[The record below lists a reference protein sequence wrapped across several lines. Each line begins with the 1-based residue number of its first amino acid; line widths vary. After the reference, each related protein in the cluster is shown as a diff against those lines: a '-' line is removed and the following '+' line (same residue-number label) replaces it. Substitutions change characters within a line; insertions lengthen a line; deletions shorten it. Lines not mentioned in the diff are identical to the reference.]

1 MNASRRVFLARLAP
15 LPILAP
21 IFPAKRS
28 HVAVPALKPLDRDV
42 ATLDGI
48 LSAFYE
54 VISGAAGVPRQ
65 WGRDRTLYIP
75 GVRFVS
81 LKSADGRIQARVYD
95 HQAYVDATD
104 AFLLSRGFFESEI
117 HRSAVRFGNLTHVL
131 STYESRAAA
140 GGAVIARG
148 VNSVQLFWDGRRWW
162 IAGAVWDDER
172 PDNPIPQQL
181 LPSAPTPATE
191 RKSS

>member
-1 MNASRRVFLARLAP
+1 MNSSRRLFLARIAP
-15 LPILAP
+15 LPILVP
-21 IFPAKRS
+21 FLPARRP
-28 HVAVPALKPLDRDV
+28 HVAVPALKPLDKDV

-81 LKSADGRIQARVYD
+81 LGFAGGHIRVNVYD

-104 AFLLSRGFFESEI
+104 SFFLSRGFFEKEI
-117 HRSAVRFGNLTHVL
+117 HRSAVRFGNFTHVL
-131 STYESRAAA
+131 STYESRNTAD
-140 GGAVIARG
+140 GPVIARG
-148 VNSVQLFWDGRRWW
+148 INSVQLFWDGLRWW

-172 PDNPIPQQL
+172 PDNPIPAEL
-181 LPSAPTPATE
+181 LPSATTAATE
-191 RKSS
+191 RKGS

>member
-1 MNASRRVFLARLAP
+1 MNANRRVFLSRIAP
-15 LPILAP
+15 LPIVAPFLASN
-21 IFPAKRS
+21 RS
-28 HVAVPALKPLDRDV
+28 HVAVPTLKPLDRDV
-42 ATLDGI
+42 ATLEGI

-81 LKSADGRIQARVYD
+81 LGFAGGRIRVHVYD

-104 AFLLSRGFFESEI
+104 PFFLSKGFFEREI
-117 HRSAVRFGNLTHVL
+117 HRSAVRFGNFTHVL
-131 STYESRAAA
+131 STYESRTTQD
-140 GGAVIARG
+140 GPVIARG

-172 PDNPIPQQL
+172 PDNPIPPEL
-181 LPSAPTPATE
+181 LPLASTE
-191 RKSS
+191 GNSPG

>member
-1 MNASRRVFLARLAP
+1 MDVSRRLFLVRVAP

-21 IFPAKRS
+21 VLSAKRR
-28 HVAVPALKPLDRDV
+28 HVSVPAVKPLDRDV

-48 LSAFYE
+48 LAAFYE

-65 WGRDRTLYIP
+65 WARDRTLYIP

-81 LKSADGRIQARVYD
+81 LKSANGRIQARVYD

-104 AFLLSRGFFESEI
+104 LYLLSQGFFEREI
-117 HRSAVRFGNLTHVL
+117 HRSAVRFGNFTHVL
-131 STYESRAAA
+131 STYESRNASE
-140 GGAVIARG
+140 GPLIARG
-148 VNSVQLFWDGRRWW
+148 VNSIQLFWDGNRWW

-172 PDNPIPQQL
+172 PDNPIPQGL
-181 LPSAPTPATE
+181 LPPASTPAPE
-191 RKSS
+191 RKGS

>member
-1 MNASRRVFLARLAP
+1 MNASRRLFLARVAP

-21 IFPAKRS
+21 LLNGKRAS
-28 HVAVPALKPLDRDV
+28 VAVPAARPLDRDV

-48 LSAFYE
+48 LAAFYE

-81 LKSADGRIQARVYD
+81 LGSSGGRIRASVYD

-104 AFLLSRGFFESEI
+104 SFFVSKGFFEREI
-117 HRSAVRFGNLTHVL
+117 HRTTVRFGNFTQVL
-131 STYESRAAA
+131 STYESRTTAD
-140 GGAVIARG
+140 GPVIARG
-148 VNSVQLFWDGRRWW
+148 INSVQTFWDGGRWW

-172 PDNPIPQQL
+172 PDNPIPSDL
-181 LPSAPTPATE
+181 LPPASTSATE
-191 RKSS
+191 RKGS

>member
-1 MNASRRVFLARLAP
+1 MNASRRVFLARIAP

-21 IFPAKRS
+21 LLPAKRS
-28 HVAVPALKPLDRDV
+28 HVVVPTLKPLDRDV

-95 HQAYVDATD
+95 HQAYVDAVD
-104 AFLLSRGFFESEI
+104 PFVLSHGFFEREI
-117 HRSAVRFGNLTHVL
+117 HRSAVRFGNFTHAL
-131 STYESRAAA
+131 SAYESRASSD
-140 GGAVIARG
+140 GPIIARG

-172 PDNPIPQQL
+172 PDNPIPPEL
-181 LPSAPTPATE
+181 LPPASTGGN
-191 RKSS
+191 SPG

>member
-1 MNASRRVFLARLAP
+1 MDASRRVFLARIAPLPVLAP
-15 LPILAP
+15 LL
-21 IFPAKRS
+21 PATRS

-81 LKSADGRIQARVYD
+81 LKSSGGRIQARVFD

-104 AFLLSRGFFESEI
+104 RFLLTNGFFEREI
-117 HRSAVRFGNLTHVL
+117 HRSAVRFGNFTHVL
-131 STYESRAAA
+131 STYESRNTSD
-140 GGAVIARG
+140 GPVIARG
-148 VNSVQLFWDGRRWW
+148 VNGIQLYRDGNRWW

-172 PDNPIPQQL
+172 PDNPIPPDL
-181 LPSAPTPATE
+181 LPAEPTRGASPG
-191 RKSS
+191 

>member
-1 MNASRRVFLARLAP
+1 MNASRRLFLARVAP

-21 IFPAKRS
+21 LFSAKRQ
-28 HVAVPALKPLDRDV
+28 HVAVPTLKPLDRDV

-48 LSAFYE
+48 LAAFYE

-65 WGRDRTLYIP
+65 WGRDRTLYIS

-81 LKSADGRIQARVYD
+81 LGFSGGRIRANVYD

-104 AFLLSRGFFESEI
+104 SFFLSKGFFENEI
-117 HRSAVRFGNLTHVL
+117 HRSAVRFGNFTQVL
-131 STYESRAAA
+131 STYETRNTAD
-140 GGAVIARG
+140 GPVIARG
-148 VNSVQLFWDGRRWW
+148 INSVQLFWDGHRWW

-172 PDNPIPQQL
+172 PDNPIPPDL
-181 LPSAPTPATE
+181 LPS
-191 RKSS
+191 S

>member
-1 MNASRRVFLARLAP
+1 MNTSRRLFLTRIAP

-21 IFPAKRS
+21 VLPAKRS

-54 VISGAAGVPRQ
+54 VISGGAGVPRQ

-81 LKSADGRIQARVYD
+81 LKSSDGRIQARVYD
-95 HQAYVDATD
+95 HQAYVDAVD
-104 AFLLSRGFFESEI
+104 PFFLSRGFFESEI
-117 HRSAVRFGNLTHVL
+117 HRSAVRFGNFTHVL
-131 STYESRAAA
+131 STYESSTTQD
-140 GGAVIARG
+140 GAVIARG
-148 VNSVQLFWDGRRWW
+148 VNSPALLGRETLVDRGRGLGRRT
-162 IAGAVWDDER
+162 AGQ
-172 PDNPIPQQL
+172 PDSSG
-181 LPSAPTPATE
+181 SASLGLDS
-191 RKSS
+191 RC

>member
-1 MNASRRVFLARLAP
+1 M
-15 LPILAP
+15 
-21 IFPAKRS
+21 
-28 HVAVPALKPLDRDV
+28 PALKPLDRDV

-48 LSAFYE
+48 LAAFYE

-81 LKSADGRIQARVYD
+81 LGSSGGRIRANVYD

-104 AFLLSRGFFESEI
+104 SFFVSKGFFEREI
-117 HRSAVRFGNLTHVL
+117 HRTAVRFGNFTHVL
-131 STYESRAAA
+131 SSYDSRTTAD
-140 GGAVIARG
+140 GPVIARG
-148 VNSVQLFWDGRRWW
+148 INSVQLFWDGQRWW

-172 PDNPIPQQL
+172 PDNPIPPDL
-181 LPSAPTPATE
+181 LPPAAATE
-191 RKSS
+191 RKDS

>member
-1 MNASRRVFLARLAP
+1 MNSSRRLFLARIAP

-21 IFPAKRS
+21 LFPVKRS
-28 HVAVPALKPLDRDV
+28 HVSVPALKPLDKDV

-48 LSAFYE
+48 MAAFYE

-81 LKSADGRIQARVYD
+81 LGFAGGRIRAHVFD
-95 HQAYVDATD
+95 HQAYVDASD
-104 AFLLSRGFFESEI
+104 SFFVAKGFFEREI
-117 HRSAVRFGNLTHVL
+117 RRSAVRFGNFTHVL
-131 STYESRAAA
+131 SSYDSRNTLD
-140 GGAVIARG
+140 GPVIGRG
-148 VNSVQLFWDGRRWW
+148 INSVQLFWDGVRWW

-172 PDNPIPQQL
+172 PDNLIPSDL
-181 LPSAPTPATE
+181 LPPAATPAPE
-191 RKSS
+191 RKGS

>member
-1 MNASRRVFLARLAP
+1 MNASRRLFLARVAP

-21 IFPAKRS
+21 LFSAQRQ
-28 HVAVPALKPLDRDV
+28 HVAVPTLKPLDRDV

-48 LSAFYE
+48 LAAFYE

-81 LKSADGRIQARVYD
+81 LGFSGGRIRANVYD

-104 AFLLSRGFFESEI
+104 SFFLSKGFFENEI

-131 STYESRAAA
+131 STYESRNTA
-140 GGAVIARG
+140 GGPVIARG
-148 VNSVQLFWDGRRWW
+148 INSVQLFWDAHRWW

-172 PDNPIPQQL
+172 PDNPIPPDL
-181 LPSAPTPATE
+181 LPS
-191 RKSS
+191 S

>member
-1 MNASRRVFLARLAP
+1 MNASRRLFLARVAP

-21 IFPAKRS
+21 LFSAKRQ
-28 HVAVPALKPLDRDV
+28 HVAVPTLKPLDRDV

-48 LSAFYE
+48 LAAFYE

-65 WGRDRTLYIP
+65 WGRDRTLYIS

-81 LKSADGRIQARVYD
+81 LGFSGGRIRANVYD

-104 AFLLSRGFFESEI
+104 SFFLSKGFFENEI
-117 HRSAVRFGNLTHVL
+117 HRSAVRFGNFTQVL
-131 STYESRAAA
+131 STYESRNTAD
-140 GGAVIARG
+140 GPVIARG
-148 VNSVQLFWDGRRWW
+148 INSVQLFWDGHRWW

-172 PDNPIPQQL
+172 PDNPIPSDL
-181 LPSAPTPATE
+181 LPPTAATE
-191 RKSS
+191 RKGS

>member
-1 MNASRRVFLARLAP
+1 MNASRRLFLARIAP

-21 IFPAKRS
+21 LLAAKRL
-28 HVAVPALKPLDRDV
+28 HVAVPAIKPLEKDV

-81 LKSADGRIQARVYD
+81 LGYSGGRIRARVYD
-95 HQAYVDATD
+95 HQGYVDASD
-104 AFLLSRGFFESEI
+104 SFFLAKGFFEREI
-117 HRSAVRFGNLTHVL
+117 HRAAVRFGNFTHVL
-131 STYESRAAA
+131 STYESRNTAD
-140 GGAVIARG
+140 GPVIARG
-148 VNSVQLFWDGRRWW
+148 INSVQLFRDEERWW

-172 PDNPIPQQL
+172 PDNPIPADL
-181 LPSAPTPATE
+181 LPAASGPE